1 MELDALLVNAR
12 IADVFRCRLFEGW
25 VGIRDGRF
33 ITVEAGSAP
42 GGIHAAETID
52 LAGRIVMP
60 GLIDSHLHI
69 ESSLLTPRRFA
80 EAVLPWGTTTIL
92 SDPHE
97 VGNVAGEEGV
107 KWMIAAS
114 QDLPLRIYHSIPSC
128 VPATSPDIEWTHEV
142 FDAAAIRR
150 LARQPSVIA
159 LGEVMDYRGLLGPNE
174 RLQAIVRAARE
185 LNLLIE
191 GHIPTLAGIE
201 LSQYLAHGIS
211 SDHTLTFA
219 AKIQEQISKGLAVM
233 LQTKSVTPENV
244 AAVAQLPDRSRI
256 ILITDDIEPSL
267 LSDGQG
273 HLSRIVTLAIETGM
287 PPLEA
292 IAAATIRPARYLG
305 LRDQGA
311 IAPGFLADFLVMDD
325 ITAFPPAQVFVGGQ
339 AVAQAGAMST
349 SITRENPAQPA
360 YPGIPGAFTADDFKL
375 DYFGGGGGGSVQ
387 AQVVALQNKRSTLT
401 KLEQRT
407 LPLRDG
413 HAKFQDNEN
422 DDLAL
427 AAVIARDESSRT
439 VGLIANTGLSQGGWA
454 SSVAHDC
461 HNLLVIGRDPE
472 SMAKAA
478 NAVHEMA
485 GGVAVATRAGIEASL
500 RLPYFGLLSDEPV
513 AAVAAGLEAVEDA
526 MRRLGAHQT
535 RPFLTFSIMSLS
547 VSPYAKFT
555 DKGIVDTESRQ
566 LIRPFAPADKSE
578 V

>member
-1 MELDALLVNAR
+1 MEFDALLVNAR

-25 VGIRDGRF
+25 IGIRDGRF
-33 ITVEAGSAP
+33 ITVEAGGAP
-42 GGIHAAETID
+42 GGIRAVETID

-142 FDAAAIRR
+142 FDAAAIQR
-150 LARQPSVIA
+150 LAKQPSVIA

-174 RLQAIVRAARE
+174 RLRAIVRAARE
-185 LNLLIE
+185 NNLLIE

-211 SDHTLTFA
+211 SDHTLTFP

-233 LQTKSVTPENV
+233 LQTKSLTPENV

-267 LSDGQG
+267 LTDGHG
-273 HLSRIVTLAIETGM
+273 HLSRIVALAIETGM

-311 IAPGFLADFLVMDD
+311 IAPGFLADFLIMDD
-325 ITAFPPAQVFVGGQ
+325 ISAFPPAQVFVGGQ
-339 AVAQAGAMST
+339 AVAQAGAMT
-349 SITRENPAQPA
+349 AAITRDNPAQPD
-360 YPGIPGAFTADDFKL
+360 YPGIPGSFAAADFKL

-387 AQVVALQNKRSTLT
+387 AQVVGLQDKRSTLT
-401 KLEQRT
+401 KLQQRT
-407 LPLRDG
+407 LRLRDG
-413 HAKFQDNEN
+413 HAQLEA
-422 DDLAL
+422 DDGLAL
-427 AAVIARDESSRT
+427 ASVIARNESSRT
-439 VGLIANTGLSQGGWA
+439 VGLIANTGLSQGAWA

-461 HNLLVIGRDPE
+461 HNLLVIGHSPDA
-472 SMAKAA
+472 MAEAA
-478 NAVHEMA
+478 NAVHAMG

-513 AAVAAGLEAVEDA
+513 AAVAAGLAAVEDA
-526 MRRLGAHQT
+526 MRRIGAHQT

-566 LIRPFAPADKSE
+566 LIQPFHPADESE

>member
-1 MELDALLVNAR
+1 MKFDLLLANAR
-12 IADVFRCRLFEGW
+12 IADVFRYRLFEGW
-25 VGIRDGRF
+25 IGIRDGRF
-33 ITVEAGSAP
+33 IAVEAGSAP
-42 GGIHAAETID
+42 RGISATDTRD

-80 EAVLPWGTTTIL
+80 EAVLPFGTTTIL

-128 VPATSPDIEWTHEV
+128 VPATSPELEWTHDV
-142 FDAAAIRR
+142 FDAATIRR

-174 RLQAIVRAARE
+174 RLRSIVAAARE
-185 LNLLIE
+185 IKLLIE

-211 SDHTLTFA
+211 SDHTLTFG

-233 LQTKSVTPENV
+233 LQTKSVTPENM
-244 AAVAQLPDRSRI
+244 AAVAALPDRSQI

-267 LSDGQG
+267 LVDG
-273 HLSRIVTLAIETGM
+273 HLSRIVALAIECGM

-292 IAAATIRPARYLG
+292 IAAASIRPARYLG
-305 LRDQGA
+305 LRDHGA
-311 IAPGFLADFLVMDD
+311 IAPGFLADFLVMDE
-325 ITAFPPAQVFVGGQ
+325 IAAFPPAAVFVNGQ
-339 AVAQAGAMST
+339 PMARAGAMSAA
-349 SITRENPAQPA
+349 ITRENPAQPD
-360 YPGIPGAFTADDFKL
+360 YPPIPGSFAPGDFKL
-375 DYFGGGGGGSVQ
+375 ESNGGDGFAQ
-387 AQVVALQNKRSTLT
+387 AQVVALQNKHSTLT
-401 KLEQRT
+401 ELEQRA
-407 LPLRDG
+407 LRLQDG
-413 HAKFQDNEN
+413 YAQFQA
-422 DDLAL
+422 DDGLAL

-439 VGLIANTGLSQGGWA
+439 VGLIANTGLRAGAWA

-461 HNLLVIGRDPE
+461 HNLLVIGRSPE
-472 SMAKAA
+472 AMAQAA
-478 NAVHEMA
+478 NAVHA
-485 GGVAVATRAGIEASL
+485 LGGGVAVAAHGDVLASL
-500 RLPYFGLLSDEPV
+500 RLPYFGLLSDEPA
-513 AAVAAGLEAVEDA
+513 AAVARGLADVEEA
-526 MRRLGAHQT
+526 MRHIGAQQT

-555 DKGIVDTESRQ
+555 DKGVVDTESRQ
-566 LIRPFAPADKSE
+566 LIRPF
-578 V
+578 VRQTVR

>member
-1 MELDALLVNAR
+1 MEFDLLLINAR
-12 IADVFRCRLFEGW
+12 IVDVFRYRLFAGW

-33 ITVEAGSAP
+33 VAVEAGSAP
-42 GGIHAAETID
+42 SNISAAETRD
-52 LAGRIVMP
+52 LAGRIAMP

-80 EAVLPWGTTTIL
+80 EAVLPFGTTTIL

-128 VPATSPDIEWTHEV
+128 VPATSPEIEWTHEV

-150 LARQPSVIA
+150 LAEQPSVIA

-174 RLQAIVRAARE
+174 RLRAIVRAARE
-185 LNLLIE
+185 NSLLIE
-191 GHIPTLAGIE
+191 GHIPTLSGIE

-219 AKIQEQISKGLAVM
+219 AKIEEQISKGLAVM
-233 LQTKSVTPENV
+233 LQTKSVTPENMAVV
-244 AAVAQLPDRSRI
+244 AELPDRSRI
-256 ILITDDIEPSL
+256 ILVTDDIEPSL
-267 LSDGQG
+267 LTDGQG
-273 HLSRIVTLAIETGM
+273 HLSRIVTLAIECGM
-287 PPLEA
+287 PALEA
-292 IAAATIRPARYLG
+292 IAAASIRPARYLG
-305 LRDQGA
+305 LRDHGA

-325 ITAFPPAQVFVGGQ
+325 IAAFPPARVFVGGQ
-339 AVAQAGAMST
+339 QVAQAGAMVAVVA
-349 SITRENPAQPA
+349 RENPAQPD
-360 YPGIPGAFTADDFKL
+360 YPGIPGGFTAADFKL
-375 DYFGGGGGGSVQ
+375 AGNGANGSVQ
-387 AQVVALQNKRSTLT
+387 AQVVALQNKHSTLT
-401 KLEQRT
+401 QLERKT
-407 LPLRDG
+407 VSLRDG
-413 HAKFQDNEN
+413 HMLFHESDG
-422 DDLAL
+422 LAL

-439 VGLIANTGLSQGGWA
+439 VGLIGNTGLTQGAWA

-461 HNLLVIGRDPE
+461 HNLLVIGRNPE
-472 SMAKAA
+472 AMAKAA
-478 NAVHEMA
+478 NAVHSMG
-485 GGVAVATRAGIEASL
+485 GGVAVATQAGVQASL

-513 AAVAAGLEAVEDA
+513 AAVADGLVAVEAA
-526 MRRLGAHQT
+526 MRQIGAHQT

-566 LIRPFAPADKSE
+566 LIRPINPAEIS
-578 V
+578 VM

>member
-1 MELDALLVNAR
+1 MEFDTLLLRAR
-12 IADVFRCRLFEGW
+12 IADVFRYRLFDGW
-25 VGIRDGRF
+25 IGIRDGRF
-33 ITVEAGSAP
+33 IAVEAGDAP
-42 GGIHAAETID
+42 AGVRAAETRD

-80 EAVLPWGTTTIL
+80 EAVLPFGTTTIL

-97 VGNVAGEEGV
+97 VGNVAGEDGV

-114 QDLPLRIYHSIPSC
+114 QNLPLRIYHSIPSC
-128 VPATSPDIEWTHEV
+128 VPATAPEIEWTHEV

-174 RLQAIVRAARE
+174 RLRAIVQAARE
-185 LNLLIE
+185 NNLLIE

-219 AKIQEQISKGLAVM
+219 EKIQEQISKGLAVM
-233 LQTKSVTPENV
+233 LQTKSVTPENM

-256 ILITDDIEPSL
+256 ILVTDDIEPSL
-267 LSDGQG
+267 LVDG
-273 HLSRIVTLAIETGM
+273 HLSRIVALAIDCGM

-305 LRDQGA
+305 LRDHGA
-311 IAPGFLADFLVMDD
+311 IAPGCLADFLVMDE
-325 ITAFPPAQVFVGGQ
+325 IAAFPPARVYVGGQ
-339 AVAQAGAMST
+339 PVAQAGAMDRA
-349 SITRENPAQPA
+349 ITRENPAQPD
-360 YPGIPGAFTADDFKL
+360 YPGIPGAFAADDFKL
-375 DYFGGGGGGSVQ
+375 DSNGGGGTVR
-387 AQVVALQNKRSTLT
+387 AQVVALQDRHSTLT
-401 KLEQRT
+401 QLEEMT
-407 LPLRDG
+407 LRLQDG
-413 HAKFQDNEN
+413 RALFQA
-422 DDLAL
+422 DDGLAL
-427 AAVIARDESSRT
+427 ASVIARDQSSRT
-439 VGLIANTGLSQGGWA
+439 VGLIANTGLTQGAFA

-461 HNLLVIGRDPE
+461 HNLLVIGRSPE
-472 SMAKAA
+472 AMAIAA
-478 NAVHEMA
+478 NEVCALG
-485 GGVAVATRAGIEASL
+485 GGVAVATRKGLQASL
-500 RLPYFGLLSDEPV
+500 RLPTFGLLSDEPV
-513 AAVAAGLEAVEDA
+513 AAVASGLAAVEDA
-526 MRRLGAHQT
+526 MRRIGAHQR

-566 LIRPFAPADKSE
+566 LIQPFCPIGE
-578 V
+578 TVL

>member
-12 IADVFRCRLFEGW
+12 IADVFRYRLFEGW
-25 VGIRDGRF
+25 IGIRDGRF

-42 GGIHAAETID
+42 GGIRAAETID

-97 VGNVAGEEGV
+97 VGNVAGEHGV

-114 QDLPLRIYHSIPSC
+114 QDFPLRIYHSIPSC

-174 RLQAIVRAARE
+174 RLRAIVRAAKE
-185 LNLLIE
+185 SNLLIE

-211 SDHTLTFA
+211 SDHTLTFP

-233 LQTKSVTPENV
+233 LQTKSLTPENV

-267 LSDGQG
+267 LTDGQG
-273 HLSRIVTLAIETGM
+273 HLSRIVALAIECGM

-325 ITAFPPAQVFVGGQ
+325 IAAFPPAQVFVSGQ
-339 AVAQAGAMST
+339 AVAQAGAMTT
-349 SITRENPAQPA
+349 SITRENPAQPD
-360 YPGIPGAFTADDFKL
+360 YPGIPGSFVAADFKL
-375 DYFGGGGGGSVQ
+375 DYYGGGGSVQ
-387 AQVVALQNKRSTLT
+387 AQVVALQNKYSTLT
-401 KLEQRT
+401 KLEQRA
-407 LPLRDG
+407 LRLRDG
-413 HAKFQDNEN
+413 HAQFEAN
-422 DDLAL
+422 DGLAL

-439 VGLIANTGLSQGGWA
+439 VGLIANTGLTQGAWA

-472 SMAKAA
+472 AMAMAA
-478 NAVHEMA
+478 NAVHAMG

-566 LIRPFAPADKSE
+566 LIQPFYPADESE

>member
-1 MELDALLVNAR
+1 MEFDTLLVHAR
-12 IADVFRCRLFEGW
+12 IADVFRYRLFEGW

-33 ITVEAGSAP
+33 IAVEAGSAP
-42 GGIHAAETID
+42 PGIRAAETRD
-52 LAGRIVMP
+52 LAGQFVLP

-80 EAVLPWGTTTIL
+80 EAVLPFGTTTIL

-114 QDLPLRIYHSIPSC
+114 QNLPLRIYHSIPSC

-142 FDAAAIRR
+142 FDAATIQR
-150 LARQPSVIA
+150 LANQPSVIA

-185 LNLLIE
+185 SKLLIE
-191 GHIPTLAGIE
+191 GHIPTLAGTE

-219 AKIQEQISKGLAVM
+219 EKIQEQVSKGLAVM
-233 LQTKSVTPENV
+233 LQTKSVTPENM
-244 AAVAQLPDRSRI
+244 AAVAQLPDRSHI
-256 ILITDDIEPSL
+256 ILVTDDIEPSL
-267 LSDGQG
+267 LTDG
-273 HLSRIVTLAIETGM
+273 HLSRIVALAIECGM

-325 ITAFPPAQVFVGGQ
+325 IAAFPPAQVCVGGQ
-339 AVAQAGAMST
+339 RVAGAGAMASA
-349 SITRENPAQPA
+349 ITRGNPAQPA
-360 YPGIPGAFTADDFKL
+360 YPGIPGPFAPSDFKL
-375 DYFGGGGGGSVQ
+375 DKNGASGPVQ
-387 AQVVALQNKRSTLT
+387 AHVVALQSKHATVTELKQTAVS
-401 KLEQRT
+401 
-407 LPLRDG
+407 LRDG
-413 HAKFQDNEN
+413 HAQFQEEDG
-422 DDLAL
+422 LAL
-427 AAVIARDESSRT
+427 ASVIARDDSSRS
-439 VGLIANTGLSQGGWA
+439 VGLIANTGLRQGAWA

-461 HNLLVIGRDPE
+461 HNLLVIGRSPGA
-472 SMAKAA
+472 MAQAA
-478 NAVHEMA
+478 NAVQAMG
-485 GGVAVATRAGIEASL
+485 GGVAVATEGGIEATL
-500 RLPYFGLLSDEPV
+500 RLPYFGLLSDEPA
-513 AAVAAGLEAVEDA
+513 AAVGDGLAAVEDA
-526 MRRLGAHQT
+526 LRRLGAHQT

-566 LIRPFAPADKSE
+566 LIRPIYAADESGI
-578 V
+578 

>member
-1 MELDALLVNAR
+1 MEFDLLLVHAR
-12 IADVFRCRLFEGW
+12 IADVFRYRLFEGW
-25 VGIRDGRF
+25 IGIRDGRF
-33 ITVEAGSAP
+33 ITVEAGSVP
-42 GGIHAAETID
+42 QGIRATETHD

-60 GLIDSHLHI
+60 GLIDSHMHI

-80 EAVLPWGTTTIL
+80 EAVLPFGTTTIL

-97 VGNVAGEEGV
+97 VGNVAGEDGV

-128 VPATSPDIEWTHEV
+128 VPATSPEIEWTHEV
-142 FDAAAIRR
+142 FDAATIRR
-150 LARQPSVIA
+150 LATQPSVIA

-174 RLQAIVRAARE
+174 RLQAIVQAARE
-185 LNLLIE
+185 NNLLIE
-191 GHIPTLAGIE
+191 GHIPTLSGIE

-244 AAVAQLPDRSRI
+244 AVVAQLPNRSQI

-267 LSDGQG
+267 LTDG
-273 HLSRIVTLAIETGM
+273 HLSRIVALAIECGM

-305 LRDQGA
+305 LRDHGA

-325 ITAFPPAQVFVGGQ
+325 IAAFPPAQVFVGGQ
-339 AVAQAGAMST
+339 RVAQAGAMAAA
-349 SITRENPAQPA
+349 ITRENPVQPD
-360 YPGIPGAFTADDFKL
+360 YPGIPGSFAAGDFKL
-375 DYFGGGGGGSVQ
+375 DSNGASGSVQ
-387 AQVVALQNKRSTLT
+387 AQVVALQNKHSTLT
-401 KLEQRT
+401 KLEQMAVR
-407 LPLRDG
+407 LQDG
-413 HAKFQDNEN
+413 HVLFQVN
-422 DDLAL
+422 DGLAL
-427 AAVIARDESSRT
+427 ASVIARDESSRT
-439 VGLIANTGLSQGGWA
+439 VGLIADTGLRHGAWA

-461 HNLLVIGRDPE
+461 HNLLVIGRSPE
-472 SMAKAA
+472 AMAKAA
-478 NAVHEMA
+478 NAVHAMG
-485 GGVAVATRAGIEASL
+485 GGVAVATHGGVKASL
-500 RLPYFGLLSDEPV
+500 WLPYFGLLSDEPV
-513 AAVAAGLEAVEDA
+513 AAVAQGLVAVEDA
-526 MRRLGAHQT
+526 MRRIGAHQT

-555 DKGIVDTESRQ
+555 DRGIVDTESRQ
-566 LIRPFAPADKSE
+566 LIRPFYLADKSE

>member
-1 MELDALLVNAR
+1 MEFDALLVNAR
-12 IADVFRCRLFEGW
+12 IADVFRCRLSEGW
-25 VGIRDGRF
+25 IGIRDGRF

-42 GGIHAAETID
+42 SGIRAAETRD

-142 FDAAAIRR
+142 FDAAAIQR
-150 LARQPSVIA
+150 LAKQPSVIA

-174 RLQAIVRAARE
+174 RLRAIVRAARE
-185 LNLLIE
+185 DNLLIE

-211 SDHTLTFA
+211 SDHTLTFP

-233 LQTKSVTPENV
+233 LQTKSLTPENV
-244 AAVAQLPDRSRI
+244 AAVAQLPDRSQI

-267 LSDGQG
+267 LTDGHG
-273 HLSRIVTLAIETGM
+273 HLSRIVALAIECGM

-325 ITAFPPAQVFVGGQ
+325 ISAFPPAQVFVGGQ
-339 AVAQAGAMST
+339 AVAQAGAMSAA
-349 SITRENPAQPA
+349 ITRENPAQQD
-360 YPGIPGAFTADDFKL
+360 YPGIPGSFAAADFKL
-375 DYFGGGGGGSVQ
+375 DSHGGGGSVQ
-387 AQVVALQNKRSTLT
+387 AQVVALQDKRSTLT
-401 KLEQRT
+401 KLQQRT
-407 LPLRDG
+407 LRLRDG
-413 HAKFQDNEN
+413 HAQFEA
-422 DDLAL
+422 DDGLAL

-439 VGLIANTGLSQGGWA
+439 VGLIANTGLSRGAWA

-461 HNLLVIGRDPE
+461 HNLLVIGRSPDA
-472 SMAKAA
+472 MAEAA
-478 NAVHEMA
+478 NAVHEMG
-485 GGVAVATRAGIEASL
+485 GGVAVATDSGIEASL

-513 AAVAAGLEAVEDA
+513 AAVAAGLGAVEDA
-526 MRRLGAHQT
+526 MRRIGANQT

-566 LIRPFAPADKSE
+566 LIPTFHPAD
-578 V
+578 

>member
-1 MELDALLVNAR
+1 MEFDLLLIHAR
-12 IADVFRCRLFEGW
+12 IADVFRYRLFEGW

-33 ITVEAGSAP
+33 IAVEAGGAP
-42 GGIHAAETID
+42 GGIRAAETID
-52 LAGRIVMP
+52 LAGHIVMP

-80 EAVLPWGTTTIL
+80 EAVLPFGTTTIL

-128 VPATSPDIEWTHEV
+128 VPATSPDIEWTNEV
-142 FDAAAIRR
+142 FDAATIRR
-150 LARQPSVIA
+150 LARQPTVIA

-174 RLQAIVRAARE
+174 RLRAIVGAARE
-185 LNLLIE
+185 SNLLIE

-211 SDHTLTFA
+211 SDHTLTIA
-219 AKIQEQISKGLAVM
+219 SKIQEQVSKGLAVM
-233 LQTKSVTPENV
+233 LQKKSVTPENV
-244 AAVAQLPDRSRI
+244 AAVADLPDRSQI
-256 ILITDDIEPSL
+256 MLITDDIEPSL
-267 LSDGQG
+267 LIDG
-273 HLSRIVTLAIETGM
+273 HLSRIVALAIECGM

-325 ITAFPPAQVFVGGQ
+325 IAVFPPAQVYVGGER
-339 AVAQAGAMST
+339 VAGAGAMDAPVR
-349 SITRENPAQPA
+349 RENPAQPD
-360 YPGIPGAFTADDFKL
+360 YPGIPGVFAAGDFML
-375 DYFGGGGGGSVQ
+375 DSNGASGMVR
-387 AQVVALQNKRSTLT
+387 AQVVALQDRHLTLT
-401 KLEQRT
+401 KLEERAV
-407 LPLRDG
+407 PLQDG
-413 HAKFQDNEN
+413 YAQFQD
-422 DDLAL
+422 DDGLAL
-427 AAVIARDESSRT
+427 ASVIARDESSQT
-439 VGLIANTGLSQGGWA
+439 VGLIANTGLIEGAWA

-461 HNLLVIGRDPE
+461 HNLLVIGRSPAA
-472 SMAKAA
+472 MAQAA
-478 NAVHEMA
+478 NAVHAMG
-485 GGVAVATRAGIEASL
+485 GGVAVARDGGLEATL
-500 RLPYFGLLSDEPV
+500 RLPYFGLLSDAPV
-513 AAVAAGLEAVEDA
+513 AEVAQGLATVEEA
-526 MRRLGAHQT
+526 MRRIGAQQT

-566 LIRPFAPADKSE
+566 LIPPFDPAD
-578 V
+578 

>member
-1 MELDALLVNAR
+1 MKFDLLLVNAR
-12 IADVFRCRLFEGW
+12 IADVFRYRLFEGW
-25 VGIRDGRF
+25 IGIRDGRF
-33 ITVEAGSAP
+33 IAVEAGSAP
-42 GGIHAAETID
+42 PGISATDTRD

-80 EAVLPWGTTTIL
+80 EAVLPFGTTTIL

-128 VPATSPDIEWTHEV
+128 VPATSPELEWTHEV
-142 FDAAAIRR
+142 FDAATIRR

-174 RLQAIVRAARE
+174 RLRAIVGAARE
-185 LNLLIE
+185 INLLIE

-211 SDHTLTFA
+211 SDHTLTFG

-233 LQTKSVTPENV
+233 LQTKSLTPENM
-244 AAVAQLPDRSRI
+244 AAVADLPDRSQI

-267 LSDGQG
+267 LVDG
-273 HLSRIVTLAIETGM
+273 HLSRIVALAIECGM

-305 LRDQGA
+305 LRDHGA
-311 IAPGFLADFLVMDD
+311 IAPGFLADFLVMDE
-325 ITAFPPAQVFVGGQ
+325 IAAFPPVGVFVNGQ
-339 AVAQAGAMST
+339 PMAGAGAMNAA
-349 SITRENPAQPA
+349 IARENPAQPD
-360 YPGIPGAFTADDFKL
+360 YPPIPGSFAPGDFKL
-375 DYFGGGGGGSVQ
+375 ESNGGDGLVQ
-387 AQVVALQNKRSTLT
+387 AQVVALQNKHSTVT
-401 KLEQRT
+401 ELEQRAVR
-407 LPLRDG
+407 LHDG
-413 HAKFQDNEN
+413 QALFQEGDG
-422 DDLAL
+422 LAL
-427 AAVIARDESSRT
+427 AAVIARDRSSRM
-439 VGLIANTGLSQGGWA
+439 VGVIANTGLRDGAWA

-461 HNLLVIGRDPE
+461 HNLLVIGRSPAA
-472 SMAKAA
+472 MAQAA
-478 NAVHEMA
+478 NAVYAME
-485 GGVAVATRAGIEASL
+485 GGVAVAAHGDVLASL

-513 AAVAAGLEAVEDA
+513 AAVARGLADVEEA
-526 MRRLGAHQT
+526 MRHIGAQQT

-555 DKGIVDTESRQ
+555 DKGVVDTESRQ
-566 LIRPFAPADKSE
+566 LIRPF
-578 V
+578 VRQTVR

>member
-1 MELDALLVNAR
+1 MDFDALLVNAR
-12 IADVFRCRLFEGW
+12 IADVFRYRFFEGW
-25 VGIRDGRF
+25 MGIRDGRF
-33 ITVEAGSAP
+33 ITVEAGGAP
-42 GGIHAAETID
+42 GGIRAAETLD
-52 LAGRIVMP
+52 LAGRIVLP

-80 EAVLPWGTTTIL
+80 EAVLPFGTTTIL

-97 VGNVAGEEGV
+97 VGNVAGEDGV

-128 VPATSPDIEWTHEV
+128 VPATSPEIEWTNEV
-142 FDAAAIRR
+142 FDAAIIRR

-174 RLQAIVRAARE
+174 RLRAIVRAARE
-185 LNLLIE
+185 NNLLIE

-219 AKIQEQISKGLAVM
+219 EKIQEQISKGLAVM

-244 AAVAQLPDRSRI
+244 AAVAELPDRSQI

-267 LSDGQG
+267 LEDG
-273 HLSRIVTLAIETGM
+273 HLSRIVTLAIECGM

-305 LRDQGA
+305 LRDHGA

-325 ITAFPPAQVFVGGQ
+325 ISAFPPAQVFVGGQ
-339 AVAQAGAMST
+339 PVAGEGAMAAA
-349 SITRENPAQPA
+349 ITRENPAQPD
-360 YPGIPGAFTADDFKL
+360 YPGIPGSFAPDDFKL
-375 DYFGGGGGGSVQ
+375 DSKGASGNVQ
-387 AQVVALQNKRSTLT
+387 AQVVALQDRHSTLT
-401 KLEQRT
+401 KLEQMTVR
-407 LPLRDG
+407 LQDG
-413 HAKFQDNEN
+413 RAQFEDN
-422 DDLAL
+422 DGLAL
-427 AAVIARDESSRT
+427 ASVIARDESSRT
-439 VGLIANTGLSQGGWA
+439 AGLIANTGLTRGAWA

-461 HNLLVIGRDPE
+461 HNLLVIGRSPE
-472 SMAKAA
+472 AMAQAA
-478 NAVHEMA
+478 NAVHAMG
-485 GGVAVATRAGIEASL
+485 GGVAVAADGGLIASL

-513 AAVAAGLEAVEDA
+513 AEVAGGLAAVEDA
-526 MRRLGAHQT
+526 MRRIGAHQT

-555 DKGIVDTESRQ
+555 DKGLVDTESRQ
-566 LIRPFAPADKSE
+566 LIPPFIPAD
-578 V
+578 

>member
-1 MELDALLVNAR
+1 MNFDTLLVNAR
-12 IADVFRCRLFEGW
+12 IADVFRYRLFEGW

-33 ITVEAGSAP
+33 VAVEAGSAP
-42 GGIHAAETID
+42 PGISATETQDI
-52 LAGRIVMP
+52 AGRIVMP

-80 EAVLPWGTTTIL
+80 EAVLPFGTTTIL

-97 VGNVAGEEGV
+97 VGNVAGEAGV

-128 VPATSPDIEWTHEV
+128 VPATSPELEWTHEV
-142 FDAAAIRR
+142 FDAATIRR
-150 LARQPSVIA
+150 LAAQPTVIA

-174 RLQAIVRAARE
+174 RLRSIVAAAKE
-185 LNLLIE
+185 SNLLIE

-219 AKIQEQISKGLAVM
+219 AKIKEQISKGLAVM
-233 LQTKSVTPENV
+233 LQTKSLTAENMATV
-244 AAVAQLPDRSRI
+244 ADLPDRSPI

-267 LSDGQG
+267 LVAG
-273 HLSRIVTLAIETGM
+273 HLSRIVSLAIECGM

-305 LRDQGA
+305 LRDHGA
-311 IAPGFLADFLVMDD
+311 IAPGYLADFLVMDD
-325 ITAFPPAQVFVGGQ
+325 IAAFPPLGVYVNGQ
-339 AVAQAGAMST
+339 RVAQAGAMD
-349 SITRENPAQPA
+349 IAIARENPAQPD
-360 YPGIPGAFTADDFKL
+360 YPGIPGAFAAGDFKL
-375 DYFGGGGGGSVQ
+375 DGSGGGGSVQ
-387 AQVVALQNKRSTLT
+387 AQVVALRDKHSTLT
-401 KLEQRT
+401 ELERRVARLQ
-407 LPLRDG
+407 DG
-413 HAKFQDNEN
+413 HAQFQAGDG
-422 DDLAL
+422 LAL
-427 AAVIARDESSRT
+427 AAVIARDGSSRT
-439 VGLIANTGLSQGGWA
+439 VGLIAKTGLRQGAWA

-461 HNLLVIGRDPE
+461 HNLLVIGRSPE
-472 SMAKAA
+472 AMAQAA
-478 NAVHEMA
+478 NAVHA
-485 GGVAVATRAGIEASL
+485 IGGGVAVAAREGVIASL

-513 AAVAAGLEAVEDA
+513 AEVARGLAAVEDA
-526 MRRLGAHQT
+526 MRRIGAQQT

-566 LIRPFAPADKSE
+566 LIRPILPID
-578 V
+578 

>member
-1 MELDALLVNAR
+1 MKFDTLLVQAR
-12 IADVFRCRLFEGW
+12 IADVFRYRLFEGW
-25 VGIRDGRF
+25 IGIRDGRF
-33 ITVEAGSAP
+33 IAVEAGGAP
-42 GGIHAAETID
+42 AGIRATETLD

-80 EAVLPWGTTTIL
+80 EAVLPFGTTTIL

-97 VGNVAGEEGV
+97 VGNVAGEDGV

-128 VPATSPDIEWTHEV
+128 VPATSPEIEWTHEV
-142 FDAAAIRR
+142 FDAATIRR

-159 LGEVMDYRGLLGPNE
+159 LGEVMDYRGLLGPNA
-174 RLQAIVRAARE
+174 RLRAIVRAARE
-185 LNLLIE
+185 DKLLIE

-219 AKIQEQISKGLAVM
+219 AKIREQISKGLAVM
-233 LQTKSVTPENV
+233 LQTKSVTPENM

-267 LSDGQG
+267 LVDG
-273 HLSRIVTLAIETGM
+273 HLSRIVALAIECGM

-325 ITAFPPAQVFVGGQ
+325 ISAFPPAQVFVGGQ
-339 AVAQAGAMST
+339 AVAGAGAMT
-349 SITRENPAQPA
+349 AAITRENPAQPD
-360 YPGIPGAFTADDFKL
+360 YPGIPGSFAPADFKL
-375 DYFGGGGGGSVQ
+375 DSNGASGNAQ
-387 AQVVALQNKRSTLT
+387 AQVVALQNKHSTETAL
-401 KLEQRT
+401 KQMAVRLQ
-407 LPLRDG
+407 DG
-413 HAKFQDNEN
+413 RVLLQE
-422 DDLAL
+422 DDRLAL
-427 AAVIARDESSRT
+427 ASVIARDESSRT
-439 VGLIANTGLSQGGWA
+439 VGLIADTGLREGAWA

-461 HNLLVIGRDPE
+461 HNLLVIGRSPE
-472 SMAKAA
+472 AMARAA
-478 NAVHEMA
+478 NAVHAMG
-485 GGVAVATRAGIEASL
+485 GGVAVATDDGVLASL
-500 RLPYFGLLSDEPV
+500 PLPYFGLLSDDPV
-513 AAVAAGLEAVEDA
+513 AAVAQRLRAVEDA
-526 MRRLGAHQT
+526 MRGIGAHQT

-566 LIRPFAPADKSE
+566 LISPFYPADKSE

>member
-1 MELDALLVNAR
+1 MKFDLLLTHAR
-12 IADVFRCRLFEGW
+12 IADVFRYRLFDGW
-25 VGIRDGRF
+25 IGIRDGRF
-33 ITVEAGSAP
+33 IAVEAGKAP
-42 GGIHAAETID
+42 GGIRAKETRD
-52 LAGRIVMP
+52 LAGRVVMP
-60 GLIDSHLHI
+60 GLIDSHMHI

-80 EAVLPWGTTTIL
+80 EAVLPFGTTAIL

-128 VPATSPDIEWTHEV
+128 VPATSPALEWTPQV
-142 FDAAAIRR
+142 FDAATIRR
-150 LARQPSVIA
+150 LAKQPTVIA

-174 RLQAIVRAARE
+174 GLQAIARAARDC
-185 LNLLIE
+185 NLLIE
-191 GHIPTLAGIE
+191 GHIPTLSGIE

-219 AKIQEQISKGLAVM
+219 AKIEEQISKGLAVM

-267 LSDGQG
+267 LVDG
-273 HLSRIVTLAIETGM
+273 HLSRIVALAIECGM

-305 LRDQGA
+305 LRDHGA
-311 IAPGFLADFLVMDD
+311 IAPGFLADFLVMDE
-325 ITAFPPAQVFVGGQ
+325 IAAFPPAEVFVNGRL
-339 AVAQAGAMST
+339 VAHAGAMVRPV
-349 SITRENPAQPA
+349 TRANPAQPV
-360 YPGIPGAFTADDFKL
+360 YPGIPGPFAAGDFKL
-375 DYFGGGGGGSVQ
+375 DSNGGSGDAR
-387 AQVVALQNKRSTLT
+387 AQVVVLQNQHSTIT
-401 KLEQRT
+401 ALEEAT
-407 LPLRDG
+407 LRLRDG
-413 HAKFQDNEN
+413 HAQFQAD

-427 AAVIARDESSRT
+427 AAVIARDGSSRT
-439 VGLIANTGLSQGGWA
+439 AGVIGNTGLKAGAWA

-461 HNLLVIGRDPE
+461 HNLLVIGRNPE
-472 SMAKAA
+472 AMAIAA
-478 NAVHEMA
+478 NAVHAMN
-485 GGVAVATRAGIEASL
+485 GGVAVAAQGDILASM

-513 AAVAAGLEAVEDA
+513 AMVAQGLAEVEEA
-526 MRRLGAHQT
+526 MRSIGARQT

-555 DKGIVDTESRQ
+555 DKGIIDTESRQ
-566 LIRPFAPADKSE
+566 LIRPVDLVNHAIE
-578 V
+578 

>member
-1 MELDALLVNAR
+1 MEFDALLTNAR
-12 IADVFRCRLFEGW
+12 IADVFRYRLFEGW
-25 VGIRDGRF
+25 LGIRDGRF
-33 ITVEAGSAP
+33 IAVEAGSAP
-42 GGIHAAETID
+42 GGIRAAETHD

-60 GLIDSHLHI
+60 GLIDSHMHI

-80 EAVLPWGTTTIL
+80 EAVLPFGTTTIL

-97 VGNVAGEEGV
+97 VGNVAGEDGV

-128 VPATSPDIEWTHEV
+128 VPATSPEIEWTHEV
-142 FDAAAIRR
+142 FDAATIRR
-150 LARQPSVIA
+150 LASQPSVIA

-174 RLQAIVRAARE
+174 RLRAIVRAARE
-185 LNLLIE
+185 YNLLIE

-219 AKIQEQISKGLAVM
+219 DKIQEQTSKGLAVM
-233 LQTKSVTPENV
+233 LQTKSVTPENM
-244 AAVAQLPDRSRI
+244 AAIADLPDRSRI

-267 LSDGQG
+267 LRDG
-273 HLSRIVTLAIETGM
+273 HLSRIVALAIETGM

-292 IAAATIRPARYLG
+292 IAAASIRPARYLG

-325 ITAFPPAQVFVGGQ
+325 IAAFPPAQVFVGGQ
-339 AVAQAGAMST
+339 RVAGAGAMDAA
-349 SITRENPAQPA
+349 ITRGNPAQPDH
-360 YPGIPGAFTADDFKL
+360 PGIPGPFTADDFRL
-375 DYFGGGGGGSVQ
+375 DRDGASGRAR
-387 AQVVALQNKRSTLT
+387 AQVVALQNKHSTVT
-401 KLEQRT
+401 NLEQT
-407 LPLRDG
+407 DLRLQGG
-413 HAKFQDNEN
+413 HVQFQDN
-422 DDLAL
+422 DGLAL
-427 AAVIARDESSRT
+427 ASVIARDESSRT
-439 VGLIANTGLSQGGWA
+439 VGLVANTGLRQGAFA

-461 HNLLVIGRDPE
+461 HNLLVIGRSPE
-472 SMAKAA
+472 AMAQAA
-478 NAVHEMA
+478 NAVHEMG
-485 GGVAVATRAGIEASL
+485 GGVAVAAREEIIASL

-513 AAVAAGLEAVEDA
+513 AAVAGGMAAVEEA
-526 MRRLGAHQT
+526 MRGIGAHQT

-566 LIRPFAPADKSE
+566 LIRPFYSAD
-578 V
+578 

>member
-1 MELDALLVNAR
+1 MEFDLLLSNAR
-12 IADVFRCRLFEGW
+12 IADVFRYRLFEGW

-33 ITVEAGSAP
+33 IAVEAGSPPA
-42 GGIHAAETID
+42 GASAAATCD
-52 LAGRIVMP
+52 LARRIVMP

-80 EAVLPWGTTTIL
+80 EAVLPYGTTTIL

-97 VGNVAGEEGV
+97 VGNVAGEDGV

-114 QDLPLRIYHSIPSC
+114 QGLPLRIYHSIPSC
-128 VPATSPDIEWTHEV
+128 VPATSPELEWTHQV

-150 LARQPSVIA
+150 LAGQPSVIA

-174 RLQAIVRAARE
+174 RLRAIVRAARE
-185 LNLLIE
+185 IGLLIE
-191 GHIPTLAGIE
+191 GHIPTLAGSE

-219 AKIQEQISKGLAVM
+219 AKIQEQVSKGLAVM

-267 LSDGQG
+267 LTDGQG
-273 HLSRIVTLAIETGM
+273 HLSRIVSLAIDCGM

-292 IAAATIRPARYLG
+292 IAAASIRPARYLG
-305 LRDQGA
+305 LRDHGA
-311 IAPGFLADFLVMDD
+311 IAPGYLADFLVMEDMA
-325 ITAFPPAQVFVGGQ
+325 AFPPAQVYVGGQ
-339 AVAQAGAMST
+339 PVAQAGALAT
-349 SITRENPAQPA
+349 RIRRENPAQPA
-360 YPGIPGAFTADDFKL
+360 YPGIPGSFAADDFKL
-375 DYFGGGGGGSVQ
+375 DSNGYSGS
-387 AQVVALQNKRSTLT
+387 ALAPVVALKNKQSTLT
-401 KLEQRT
+401 KLEQTT
-407 LPLRDG
+407 LRLEDG
-413 HAKFQDNEN
+413 QALFQA
-422 DDLAL
+422 DDGLAL
-427 AAVIARDESSRT
+427 ASVIARDKSSRT
-439 VGLIANTGLSQGGWA
+439 VGLIANTGLRQGAWA

-461 HNLLVIGRDPE
+461 HNLLVIGRSPE
-472 SMAKAA
+472 AMAQAA
-478 NAVHEMA
+478 NAVHSMG
-485 GGVAVATRAGIEASL
+485 GGVAVAARDAVTACL

-513 AAVAAGLEAVEDA
+513 ADVADGLAAVEDA
-526 MRRLGAHQT
+526 MRNLGADQT

-555 DKGIVDTESRQ
+555 DRGIVATESRQ
-566 LIRPFAPADKSE
+566 LIRPFAPADAAL

>member
-1 MELDALLVNAR
+1 MELDLLLVHAR
-12 IADVFRCRLFEGW
+12 IADVFRYRLFEGW
-25 VGIRDGRF
+25 IGIRDGRF
-33 ITVEAGSAP
+33 ITVEAGSVP
-42 GGIHAAETID
+42 QGIRAAETHD

-60 GLIDSHLHI
+60 GLIDSHMHI

-80 EAVLPWGTTTIL
+80 EGVLPFGTTTIL

-97 VGNVAGEEGV
+97 VGNVAGEDGV

-128 VPATSPDIEWTHEV
+128 VPATSPEIEWTHEV
-142 FDAAAIRR
+142 FDVATIRR
-150 LARQPSVIA
+150 LATQPSVIA

-174 RLQAIVRAARE
+174 RLQAIVQAARE
-185 LNLLIE
+185 NNLLIE
-191 GHIPTLAGIE
+191 GHIPTLSGTE

-244 AAVAQLPDRSRI
+244 AVVAQLPNRSQI

-267 LSDGQG
+267 LTDG
-273 HLSRIVTLAIETGM
+273 HLSRIVALAIECGM

-292 IAAATIRPARYLG
+292 IAAATIRPARYLS
-305 LRDQGA
+305 LRDHGA

-339 AVAQAGAMST
+339 RVAQAGAMAAAL
-349 SITRENPAQPA
+349 TRENPVQPD
-360 YPGIPGAFTADDFKL
+360 YPGIPGSFAAGDFKL
-375 DYFGGGGGGSVQ
+375 DSNGANGSVQ
-387 AQVVALQNKRSTLT
+387 AQVVTLQNKHSTLT
-401 KLEQRT
+401 NMEQFAVR
-407 LPLRDG
+407 LQDG
-413 HAKFQDNEN
+413 HVLFQDN
-422 DDLAL
+422 DGLAL
-427 AAVIARDESSRT
+427 ASVIARDESSRT
-439 VGLIANTGLSQGGWA
+439 VGLVANTGLRQGAWA

-461 HNLLVIGRDPE
+461 HNLLVIGRSPE

-478 NAVHEMA
+478 NAVHAMG
-485 GGVAVATRAGIEASL
+485 GGVAVATHGGVIASL

-513 AAVAAGLEAVEDA
+513 AAVAGGLVAVEDA
-526 MRRLGAHQT
+526 MRHIGAHQT

-555 DKGIVDTESRQ
+555 DKGLVDTESRQ
-566 LIRPFAPADKSE
+566 LIRPFYPADKS
-578 V
+578 VV

>member
-1 MELDALLVNAR
+1 MEFDLLLVHAQ
-12 IADVFRCRLFEGW
+12 IADVFRYRLFDGW
-25 VGIRDGRF
+25 IGIRDGRF
-33 ITVEAGSAP
+33 VTVEAGDAP
-42 GGIHAAETID
+42 GGIRATETLD

-80 EAVLPWGTTTIL
+80 EAVLPFGTTTIL

-97 VGNVAGEEGV
+97 VGNVAGEDGV

-128 VPATSPDIEWTHEV
+128 VPATSPEIEWTHEV
-142 FDAAAIRR
+142 FDAATIRR
-150 LARQPSVIA
+150 LARQPTVIA

-174 RLQAIVRAARE
+174 RLQKIVRAARE
-185 LNLLIE
+185 INLLIE

-233 LQTKSVTPENV
+233 LQTKSVTPENM
-244 AAVAQLPDRSRI
+244 AAVADLPDRSRI

-267 LSDGQG
+267 LVDG
-273 HLSRIVTLAIETGM
+273 HLSRIVALAIECGM

-305 LRDQGA
+305 LRDHGA
-311 IAPGFLADFLVMDD
+311 IVPGFLADFLVMDD
-325 ITAFPPAQVFVGGQ
+325 IAAFPPAQVFVRGQ
-339 AVAQAGAMST
+339 RVAAAGAMT
-349 SITRENPAQPA
+349 AAITRENPAQPD
-360 YPGIPGAFTADDFKL
+360 YPSIPGSFAADDFKL
-375 DYFGGGGGGSVQ
+375 DSHGASGNAQ
-387 AQVVALQNKRSTLT
+387 AQVVSLQDSLSTLT
-401 KLEQRT
+401 KLEKMTVRLQ
-407 LPLRDG
+407 DG
-413 HAKFQDNEN
+413 HAQFEDN
-422 DDLAL
+422 DGLAL
-427 AAVIARDESSRT
+427 ASVIARDESSRM
-439 VGLIANTGLSQGGWA
+439 VGLLANTGLRQGAWA

-461 HNLLVIGRDPE
+461 HNLLVIGRSPE
-472 SMAKAA
+472 EMAIAA
-478 NAVHEMA
+478 NAVHAMG
-485 GGVAVATRAGIEASL
+485 GGVAVATDGGVTASL

-513 AAVAAGLEAVEDA
+513 AEVAGELAAVEAA
-526 MRRLGAHQT
+526 MRHIGAQQT

-555 DKGIVDTESRQ
+555 DKGLVDTESRR
-566 LIRPFAPADKSE
+566 LIQPIYPADES
-578 V
+578 VV

>member
-1 MELDALLVNAR
+1 MEFDLLLIHAR
-12 IADVFRCRLFEGW
+12 IADVFRYRLFEGW

-33 ITVEAGSAP
+33 IAVEAGGAP
-42 GGIHAAETID
+42 GGIRAAETID
-52 LAGRIVMP
+52 LAGHIVMP

-80 EAVLPWGTTTIL
+80 EAVLPFGTTTIL

-128 VPATSPDIEWTHEV
+128 VPATSPDIEWTNEV
-142 FDAAAIRR
+142 FDAATIRR
-150 LARQPSVIA
+150 LARQPTVIA

-174 RLQAIVRAARE
+174 RLRAIVGAARE
-185 LNLLIE
+185 SNLLIE

-211 SDHTLTFA
+211 SDHTLTIA
-219 AKIQEQISKGLAVM
+219 SKIQEQVSKGLAVM
-233 LQTKSVTPENV
+233 LQKKSVTPENV
-244 AAVAQLPDRSRI
+244 AAVADLPDRSQI

-267 LSDGQG
+267 LIDG
-273 HLSRIVTLAIETGM
+273 HLSRIVALAIECGM

-325 ITAFPPAQVFVGGQ
+325 IAVFPPAQVYVGGER
-339 AVAQAGAMST
+339 VAGAGAMDAPVR
-349 SITRENPAQPA
+349 RENPAQPD
-360 YPGIPGAFTADDFKL
+360 YPGIPGVFAAGDFML
-375 DYFGGGGGGSVQ
+375 DSNGASGMVR
-387 AQVVALQNKRSTLT
+387 AQVVALQDRHLTLT
-401 KLEQRT
+401 KLEERAV
-407 LPLRDG
+407 PLQDG
-413 HAKFQDNEN
+413 YAQFQD
-422 DDLAL
+422 DDGLAL
-427 AAVIARDESSRT
+427 ASVIARDESSQT
-439 VGLIANTGLSQGGWA
+439 VGLIANTGLIEGAWA

-461 HNLLVIGRDPE
+461 HNLLVIGRSPAA
-472 SMAKAA
+472 MAQAA
-478 NAVHEMA
+478 NAVHAMG
-485 GGVAVATRAGIEASL
+485 GGVAVARDGGLEATL
-500 RLPYFGLLSDEPV
+500 RLPYFGLLSDAPV
-513 AAVAAGLEAVEDA
+513 AEVAQGLATVEEA
-526 MRRLGAHQT
+526 MRRIGAQQT

-566 LIRPFAPADKSE
+566 LIPPFDPAD
-578 V
+578 